1 MSSVFQRRDM
11 YDSVVVD
18 REQDVVLTTGQL
30 YGLQVRR
37 ELERSFKPVIP
48 FAPHLFGSG
57 KTRFVKSY
65 LELLK
70 SMGERALI
78 GPENISD
85 CEIDRRR
92 SFLDKLHEA
101 VLLYVDLTELKPT
114 NPIEEKRNLEWAVHY
129 LLFKSACLKSGQG
142 QPDPDECFK
151 VFKLRTDVLIKKIRE
166 VLSMRTDQFL
176 LVAFD
181 EVGVLDTRGKFFD
194 LEVNDEGRVRPYNDF
209 FGIIRGLCKEDNV
222 FFIVVGK
229 SEGLSIH
236 NYAASVSR
244 VELTFIPLSPLEKH
258 SIIEHLEKSSSS
270 MFTGSPKVSQ
280 ILCHQHFSTNELAEL
295 LLELTGGVPGLLVKA
310 INYLLHCKLS
320 QDHLLLSKESFW
332 MIMND
337 SIATNYCVDP
347 LLPRLSSLSE
357 TRQRLLKMLTL
368 LALYHIRF
376 ELGELV
382 HLSSTF
388 DVFLFDLVTDMCF
401 YRRLIVDENH
411 QERYEVLIHK
421 LLIGYIEQIVRND
434 RLEWLLLQTL
444 KSQPVEFFYESKCRV
459 FEGLVATMFY
469 LHFCYHPTDSLMFS
483 ILGQLSSVW
492 KEMNL
497 KFSSESTAYYM
508 KSIHYTRSTSEV
520 ERTTFGINDW
530 KEIVEEMLEFE
541 KIYIP
546 FEPTS
551 RSPDILFK
559 LHGRTSGQNLI
570 VGIAC
575 KGRWSSNGIRWNEIV
590 DEACKFLQPVHDQV
604 VTVHPTVHDQVVTVH
619 PTLHCMLVI
628 MSTKLSTSVAT
639 DLNHSSHCY
648 SFGDRVAGVFTIP
661 LNCELIILSESDVEN
676 FIGKDILSS
685 LRSAFKSTDNPHS
698 RSIGISTVQE
708 MVLSLSKNI

>member
-1 MSSVFQRRDM
+1 MSSVFQRQDM
-11 YDSVVVD
+11 YETVVVD

-37 ELERSFKPVIP
+37 EVDRSFKPVIP

-65 LELLK
+65 LELVK

-85 CEIDRRR
+85 YEKDRRR

-114 NPIEEKRNLEWAVHY
+114 DPKEKSLKWAVYY
-129 LLFKSACLKSGQG
+129 LIIKTACLQVGIPMMRKTQAYETVEMESLNL
-142 QPDPDECFK
+142 
-151 VFKLRTDVLIKKIRE
+151 VTLLRDILN
-166 VLSMRTDQFL
+166 LRTDQFL

-181 EVGVLDTRGKFFD
+181 EIGMLDSRGQYFD
-194 LEVNDEGRVRPYNDF
+194 LEVNDGRVRSYNDF
-209 FGIIRGLCKEDNV
+209 FRILWELCLEDNV

-229 SEGLSIH
+229 SEGLNIR
-236 NYAASVSR
+236 NYAISVSR

-258 SIIEHLEKSSSS
+258 SIIEHLEKSSSF

-295 LLELTGGVPGLLVKA
+295 LLELTGVVPGLLVKA
-310 INYLLHCKLS
+310 INYLLRCRLS

-411 QERYEVLIHK
+411 QERYEVLIPK
-421 LLIGYIEQIVRND
+421 LLIGYIEQSVNND

-444 KSQPVEFFYESKCRV
+444 KAQPVEFFYESKCRV

-530 KEIVEEMLEFE
+530 KKIVEEMLEFE

-551 RSPDILFK
+551 RSPDVLFK
-559 LHGRTSGQNLI
+559 LHGRTSEQNLI

-575 KGRWSSNGIRWNEIV
+575 KGRWSLNGIRWNEIV
-590 DEACKFLQPVHDQV
+590 DEARKFLKPVHDQV
-604 VTVHPTVHDQVVTVH
+604 LTIHPTF
-619 PTLHCMLVI
+619 HCMLVI
-628 MSTKLSTSVAT
+628 MSTKLSTSVET

-648 SFGDRVAGVFTIP
+648 SCGDRVAGDFRIP
-661 LNCELIILSESDVEN
+661 RNCELIILSESDVEN

>member
-1 MSSVFQRRDM
+1 MSSVFQRQDM
-11 YDSVVVD
+11 YDTVVVD

-37 ELERSFKPVIP
+37 EVDRSFKPIIP

-65 LELLK
+65 LELVK
-70 SMGERALI
+70 NMGDRALI

-85 CEIDRRR
+85 CEKDRRG

-114 NPIEEKRNLEWAVHY
+114 EPKEKSLKWSAHY
-129 LLFKSACLKSGQG
+129 LLFKSACLQSGFEEE
-142 QPDPDECFK
+142 PSPVECYN
-151 VFKLRTDVLIKKIRE
+151 VLQLRTTVLVKRIRE
-166 VLSMRTDQFL
+166 VLNMRTDQFL

-181 EVGVLDTRGKFFD
+181 EVGVLD
-194 LEVNDEGRVRPYNDF
+194 ESYDEFHLKRTPDGRVRPYNDF
-209 FGIIRGLCKEDNV
+209 FRILWELCLEDNV

-229 SEGLSIH
+229 SEGLNIR
-236 NYAASVSR
+236 NYAISVSR

-310 INYLLHCKLS
+310 INYLLQCRLS

-347 LLPRLSSLSE
+347 LLPRLSSLSK

-376 ELGELV
+376 ELDELV
-382 HLSSTF
+382 HLSSTCA
-388 DVFLFDLVTDMCF
+388 VFLFDLVTDMCF

-411 QERYEVLIHK
+411 QELYEVLIPK
-421 LLIGYIEQIVRND
+421 LLIRYIEQSVNND

-469 LHFCYHPTDSLMFS
+469 LQFCYHPTDSLMFS

-492 KEMNL
+492 NEMNV

-508 KSIHYTRSTSEV
+508 KSIHYTTSTSEV
-520 ERTTFGINDW
+520 ERDTFGINDW
-530 KEIVEEMLEFE
+530 KKIVEEMLEFE

-575 KGRWSSNGIRWNEIV
+575 KGRWSFNGIRWNEIV

-604 VTVHPTVHDQVVTVH
+604 VTVHPT
-619 PTLHCMLVI
+619 LNCMLII

-685 LRSAFKSTDNPHS
+685 LRSAFKSMDNPHS

-708 MVLSLSKNI
+708 IVLSLSKNN